1 MNAVGNF
8 TPMKKLLILICCL
21 NAGMA
26 LSQGR
31 LTLSDAI
38 NLALKNSLDI
48 QLAKNNVEI
57 STINNHP
64 GVAGALPTVTATA
77 NDNEQIISINQK
89 FPDPSRN
96 TTRSNVGSNNLNVG
110 VTGSILLS
118 NGYRVVTTKKR
129 LNELVIQNRY
139 LLDAQIQNT
148 MAAVATRYYD
158 VVRQQEF
165 IKTIEQ
171 SIDVFQKRLDILLA
185 RKEAG
190 LSNNAD
196 IFQARLDLNSQVQ
209 LKQQQELVIQQ
220 GKTDLLN
227 LLFLNPDSSINI
239 QDTIIVERNL
249 SLENIRAKL
258 KDNPQLLSANEQIK
272 INELIEKETEALGMP
287 TLRANTGYNFNNTR
301 SGAGFI
307 LQNQSFGPFIFL
319 NLSIPIYNGTAF
331 KRQQQVAEIN
341 SKNAV
346 LQKETLAQTLE
357 TGAVRT
363 YQAYKNA
370 LQQLET
376 EVENYKLSMQL
387 VDLVLKRF
395 ELNQATIIDVRQAQQ
410 SFEASGFRLLNLNYT
425 AKLAEIELKR
435 LANQIT
441 P

>member
-1 MNAVGNF
+1 
-8 TPMKKLLILICCL
+8 MKKLLILICCL

-64 GVAGALPTVTATA
+64 GVAGSLPTVTATA

-96 TTRSNVGSNNLNVG
+96 TTRNNVGSNNLNVG

-307 LQNQSFGPFIFL
+307 LQNQSFGPFISL